1 MSLNHNNVQFVHWPG
16 LAVNMGSYFGVQSI
30 RTNEEVCCCTSAIF
44 KFNLDSLTGF
54 RKGHT
59 FLATLE
65 SIFRQGFQQSFE
77 QFIAKDRVG

>member
-16 LAVNMGSYFGVQSI
+16 LAVNMGSHFGVQSI
-30 RTNEEVCCCTSAIF
+30 RTNEEIRCCIGPIF
-44 KFNLDSLTGF
+44 KFNVDSLTGF
-54 RKGHT
+54 RQGDT
-59 FLATLE
+59 FLALLE